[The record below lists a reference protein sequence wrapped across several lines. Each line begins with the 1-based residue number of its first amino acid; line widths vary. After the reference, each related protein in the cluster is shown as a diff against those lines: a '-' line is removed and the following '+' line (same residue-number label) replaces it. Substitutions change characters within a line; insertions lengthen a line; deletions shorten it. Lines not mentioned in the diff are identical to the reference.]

1 LPAFDT
7 VSCRSRTIA
16 AALLLALA
24 LATGG
29 CSSSDSSSSPQTV
42 PSDTTSGGGNERP
55 AVSSV
60 KLGKVAGTIKKKN
73 WKTFMSDHRKTMLK
87 QVGEAVDTWLDEGYV
102 GVDYPRD
109 SFDSAF
115 DSFTEQ
121 AKRDATAQK
130 KLMTNWDLRQK
141 IDGVD
146 VRKRSMSVDVMA
158 PRGRP
163 AGATAR
169 VALVFTTTGDTQERV
184 TVRGRLF
191 LVPGHGKWRIFG
203 FDISRG
209 SK

>member
-1 LPAFDT
+1 MPAFDT
-7 VSCRSRTIA
+7 VSGRSRTFA
-16 AALLLALA
+16 AALLLAVA
-24 LATGG
+24 LATAG
-29 CSSSDSSSSPQTV
+29 CSGSDSSSSPQGA
-42 PSDTTSGGGNERP
+42 PSDTTSGGGNEGP
-55 AVSSV
+55 AVSTV

-87 QVGEAVDTWLDEGYV
+87 QVGEAVDTWIDGAYV
-102 GVDYPRD
+102 GVDYPSD

-115 DSFTEQ
+115 DSFTGQ
-121 AKRDATAQK
+121 AKRDANAQK

-146 VRKRSMSVDVMA
+146 VKKRTVSVDVMA

-184 TVRGRLF
+184 TVHGRLF
-191 LVPGHGKWRIFG
+191 LVPGQGKWRVFG
-203 FDISRG
+203 YDV
-209 SK
+209 SKGAK